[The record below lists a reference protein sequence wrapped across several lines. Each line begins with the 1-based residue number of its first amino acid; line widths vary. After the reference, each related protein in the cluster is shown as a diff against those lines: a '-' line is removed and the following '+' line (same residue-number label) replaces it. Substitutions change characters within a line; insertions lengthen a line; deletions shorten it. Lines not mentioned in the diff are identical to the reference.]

1 MIAASELI
9 LNKDGSVYHLNLVPS
24 QLAETIITV
33 GDPERVADVSKHFDA
48 IDVKVSKR
56 EFVTHTGHLNGKQ
69 ISVISTGIGTD
80 NIDIVFNELDA
91 LVNIDLEKR
100 TVKEELTALDIIRIG
115 TSGCLQEDIPLD
127 SFLASTYGLG
137 LEGLI
142 HYYDYKTNADETILQ
157 YDFMDKMSSE
167 IQFPIRPYVAQGS
180 KDLIEKIGQKMMRG
194 ITATCSGFYAPQ
206 GRSLRLQTRV
216 EDMLSVFANYQ
227 YNNHRITNFEMET
240 SGIYGMARL
249 LGHHA
254 LSCNAL
260 IANRAR
266 GEFSTHPKET
276 VDKLIKEVLEK
287 LTS

>member
-127 SFLASTYGLG
+127 SFLASTFGLG